1 MTSPKRTIESA
12 VMSESKLNYLGPLPK
27 ALTSDAPARP
37 WWKKIPTGF
46 LVVVV
51 LPTLL
56 AMIYYFLLATPRY
69 VSEARFI
76 VRSPSRAQ
84 PSTLGAALS
93 GVGITSGAT
102 DAFAVHEYI
111 DSRDGVRELGQV
123 VDLRKAFGAR
133 GADLFSRYPRPWED
147 RTDEGLYR
155 AFRRF
160 VTVGYDSQTG
170 ISTLTVEAFSPKDAR
185 RLTEGLLIGGERLVN
200 RLNERSSADAVTDA
214 LRAQSQARERLAA
227 AQSALAAFRNN
238 QRYIDPTRAA
248 NESSTLVIAL
258 LETLANLRAERSQI
272 SSNAPQSP
280 QLAALDSR
288 IAAYERQIAAE
299 RAKIAGTSSSLAS
312 QVGTYEDLTLARE
325 LADRELTQAT
335 SALLTA
341 EQDVRRQRLYLDRV
355 VNPNLP
361 DRADE
366 PKRLLALLTVLLSS
380 LILYGVGWLI
390 WAGVR
395 EHGQD

>member
-1 MTSPKRTIESA
+1 
-12 VMSESKLNYLGPLPK
+12 MSESKLNYLGPLPK
-27 ALTSDAPARP
+27 ALTHDAAGVS
-37 WWKKIPTGF
+37 WWKKLPTGF
-46 LVVVV
+46 LIVVV

-56 AMIYYFLLATPRY
+56 AMIYYFMIATPRY

-76 VRSPSRAQ
+76 VRSPSRVQ

-111 DSRDGVRELGQV
+111 DSRDGVRELNQV
-123 VDLRKAFGAR
+123 VDLRKVFGAR
-133 GADLFSRYPRPWED
+133 GADLFSKYPRPWED
-147 RTDEGLYR
+147 RTEEGLYG

-170 ISTLTVEAFSPKDAR
+170 ISTLTVEAFSPQDAKR
-185 RLTEGLLIGGERLVN
+185 VTEGLLIGGERLVN
-200 RLNERSSADAVTDA
+200 RLNERSSIDAVTDA
-214 LRAQSQARERLAA
+214 QRAQTQAKERLAL
-227 AQSALAAFRNN
+227 AQGNLASFRNN

-248 NESSTLVIAL
+248 TESSTLIVSL

-272 SSNAPQSP
+272 ASDAPQSP

-288 IAAYERQIAAE
+288 IAAYDRQVAAE
-299 RAKIAGTSSSLAS
+299 RAKIAGTSGSLAS
-312 QVGTYEDLTLARE
+312 EVGTYEDLTMARE
-325 LADRELTQAT
+325 FADRELTQAT

-366 PKRLLALLTVLLSS
+366 PKRLLAVLTVLLSA
-380 LILYGVGWLI
+380 LMLYGVGWLI